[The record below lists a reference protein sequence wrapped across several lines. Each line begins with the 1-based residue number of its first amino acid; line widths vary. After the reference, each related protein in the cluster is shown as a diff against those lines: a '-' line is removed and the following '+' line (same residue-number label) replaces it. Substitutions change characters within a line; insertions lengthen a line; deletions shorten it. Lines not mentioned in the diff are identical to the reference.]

1 MPDAIIT
8 RDLIEARARAAH
20 EAGKG
25 RDEHGFNW
33 HADAL
38 PAWLAE
44 WDRCEAVA
52 KADRE
57 LCGVGA

>member
-1 MPDAIIT
+1 MTIISRET
-8 RDLIEARARAAH
+8 IEDRARAAH
-20 EAGKG
+20 EAGQDRG
-25 RDEHGFNW
+25 SHGFNW
-33 HADAL
+33 HASAL
-38 PAWLAE
+38 QTWQAE

>member
-1 MPDAIIT
+1 MSIISKEAIQ
-8 RDLIEARARAAH
+8 ARARAAH
-20 EAGKG
+20 EAGRS

-38 PAWLAE
+38 VHWLAE
-44 WDRCEAVA
+44 FDRCEAVA

-57 LCGVGA
+57 LCGVEA